1 MRGCDPDSAAAKLE
15 MALEALNRARTD
27 AAAQWNDPMSHSF
40 EKEFL
45 APLESKI
52 KRALDAIH
60 HLTETISMAER
71 ECSES
76 R

>member
-15 MALEALNRARTD
+15 MAIEAINRAWAD
-27 AAAQWNDPMSHSF
+27 DAAQWDDPMSRAF

-45 APLESKI
+45 APLESKV

-60 HLTETISMAER
+60 HLTETIANAER
-71 ECSES
+71 ECCE
-76 R
+76 